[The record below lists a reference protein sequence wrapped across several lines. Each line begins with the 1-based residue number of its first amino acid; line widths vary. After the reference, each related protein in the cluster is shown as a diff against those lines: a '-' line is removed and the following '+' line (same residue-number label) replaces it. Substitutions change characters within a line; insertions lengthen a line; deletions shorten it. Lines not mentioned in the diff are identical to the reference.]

1 MVITPVVVDAPMLT
15 PPPLTNANAAEV
27 QRVGGGGTEMKTEAP
42 RPVVSA
48 QEGEASRRSET
59 DAPYD
64 SAINPSADQNP
75 QTLAAE
81 ARMNAAREQAF
92 AGYTDADEPLPPTSN
107 AQINQQLQGTLAASN
122 TDNARVIDM
131 IA

>member
-1 MVITPVVVDAPMLT
+1 MVITPVVDAPMLT
-15 PPPLTNANAAEV
+15 PPPLANANEAEV

-48 QEGEASRRSET
+48 QESEAPRRSET
-59 DAPYD
+59 DAPYE
-64 SAINPSADQNP
+64 SGINPSVDQTP

-92 AGYTDADEPLPPTSN
+92 AGYSEADNAPPPASN

-122 TDNARVIDM
+122 ADNARVIDM